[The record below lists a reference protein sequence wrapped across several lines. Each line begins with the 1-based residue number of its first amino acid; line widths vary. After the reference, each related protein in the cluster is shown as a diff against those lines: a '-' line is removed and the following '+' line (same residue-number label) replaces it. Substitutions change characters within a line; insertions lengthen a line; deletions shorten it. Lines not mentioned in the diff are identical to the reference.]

1 MSENIFAAAFRADE
15 TKPFG
20 IVEPLNST
28 LFHASTSFANLIQVR
43 WNKPGSERGLFK
55 TSPTLEIQFREL
67 GRAVKHLTG
76 ARAGMNQ
83 KFEAVNAIDR
93 NVTDVADANDR

>member
-1 MSENIFAAAFRADE
+1 MVKKSLRQF
-15 TKPFG
+15 
-20 IVEPLNST
+20 T
-28 LFHASTSFANLIQVR
+28 LMATATVTLLLGLIQVR

-76 ARAGMNQ
+76 ARGQ
-83 KFEAVNAIDR
+83 V
-93 NVTDVADANDR
+93 

>member
-28 LFHASTSFANLIQVR
+28 LLHASTSFANLIQVR

-76 ARAGMNQ
+76 
-83 KFEAVNAIDR
+83 DR
-93 NVTDVADANDR
+93 GQV

>member
-55 TSPTLEIQFREL
+55 TSPTLEIQFKL
-67 GRAVKHLTG
+67 GRTIQAFDRG
-76 ARAGMNQ
+76 QGAGMNQ